1 MGWYYKNRRRCN
13 ISKKRLKTYFTK
25 ILFSLLFVFVISFFC
40 IYLLDL
46 RINSVLVPYINVE
59 VERLVNNI
67 VTKAVNDE
75 MKNINIDDIYNSSK
89 LNYIENKI
97 DRRIQQELINIDDGK
112 LDDYFIP
119 KRVKTGRFKKIKN
132 GILCDISIGSIR
144 GSTLFANVGPTI
156 PIKLLFSS
164 GLNSNIDIDVSEYG
178 INNAIIKV
186 YFNIDIKE
194 QITMPISSK
203 RRKIKIKKILAI
215 DIIKGKIPDYYTGLI
230 K

>member
-1 MGWYYKNRRRCN
+1 LGWYYKNRRRCN

-75 MKNINIDDIYNSSK
+75 MKNVNIDDIYNSSK

-164 GLNSNIDIDVSEYG
+164 GLNSNIDVDVSEYG

-203 RRKIKIKKILAI
+203 RRKIKIRKILAI

>member
-1 MGWYYKNRRRCN
+1 
-13 ISKKRLKTYFTK
+13 
-25 ILFSLLFVFVISFFC
+25 
-40 IYLLDL
+40 
-46 RINSVLVPYINVE
+46 
-59 VERLVNNI
+59 
-67 VTKAVNDE
+67 
-75 MKNINIDDIYNSSK
+75 MKNVNIDDIYNSSK

-97 DRRIQQELINIDDGK
+97 DKRIQHELINIDDGK

-144 GSTLFANVGPTI
+144 GSALFANVGPTI

-186 YFNIDIKE
+186 YFNVDIKE

-203 RRKIKIKKILAI
+203 RRKINIRKILAI

>member
-1 MGWYYKNRRRCN
+1 LGWYYKNRRRCN

-75 MKNINIDDIYNSSK
+75 MKNVNIDDIYNSSK

-164 GLNSNIDIDVSEYG
+164 GLNSNIDVDVSEYG

-203 RRKIKIKKILAI
+203 RRKINIRKILAI